1 MGYLIAAVEDL
12 FFASKIRATA
22 EHLGMEVAFA
32 KSAEIALAAA
42 RSKKPRLI
50 IVDLQARA
58 FNPIELARTLKADY
72 GLHEIELV
80 GFFSHV
86 QASLQRDAQA
96 AGYNRV
102 LPRSVFTKQLAEIL
116 KIATEAQRHRG
127 EEGR

>member
-1 MGYLIAAVEDL
+1 MAYLIAAVEDL

-22 EHLGMEVAFA
+22 EPLGIEVAFA

-102 LPRSVFTKQLAEIL
+102 LPRSVFTRQLAEIL
-116 KIATEAQRHRG
+116 QTAKD
-127 EEGR
+127 